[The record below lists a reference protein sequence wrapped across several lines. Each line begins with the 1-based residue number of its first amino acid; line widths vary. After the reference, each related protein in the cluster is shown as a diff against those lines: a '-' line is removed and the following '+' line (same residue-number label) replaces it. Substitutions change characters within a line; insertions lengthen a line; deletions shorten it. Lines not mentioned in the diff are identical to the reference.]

1 MLARPARGQA
11 TSRPGEAGE
20 PGTAMLTL
28 SHLPPVI
35 TGHQRAVYQHP
46 HDAALIVKTMRPE
59 SVAHRWDA
67 PGRWYKRL
75 PRVRHYVSYLREIKE
90 YIAAHTC
97 PDPDP
102 PIARIVGLVE
112 TDVGLGLVC
121 EKVRAPNGEMA
132 PTLHQCWV
140 ENGGEPPWA
149 RPALEVFLESLL
161 RHNVI
166 VGDLN
171 AANLV
176 FGSDSRGG
184 PRLLMVD
191 GFGEKGAIPLSSM
204 SRVFNRHFIR
214 RRYRRML
221 RDLSTPV
228 EGWTG
233 PRTEP

>member
-1 MLARPARGQA
+1 
-11 TSRPGEAGE
+11 
-20 PGTAMLTL
+20 MLTL
-28 SHLPPVI
+28 SHLNPIAV
-35 TGHQRAVYQHP
+35 GHQRAVYQHP
-46 HDAALIVKTMRPE
+46 LDPDLVVKTMRPE
-59 SVAHRWDA
+59 SVARRWDA

-75 PRVRHYVSYLREIKE
+75 PRTRHYVGYLREIKE

-102 PIARIVGLVE
+102 PLARIAGLAE

-121 EKVRAPNGEMA
+121 EKVRGADGGLA
-132 PTLHQCWV
+132 PTLHRCWL

-149 RPALEVFLESLL
+149 RAALEDFLEGLL

-204 SRVFNRHFIR
+204 SRAFNRHFVL

-221 RDLSTPV
+221 RDLAVPV
-228 EGWTG
+228 SEWTG
-233 PRTEP
+233 VRIEP

>member
-1 MLARPARGQA
+1 MLA
-11 TSRPGEAGE
+11 
-20 PGTAMLTL
+20 L
-28 SHLPPVI
+28 SHLTPIVM
-35 TGHQRAVYQHP
+35 GHQRAVYQHP
-46 HDAALIVKTMRPE
+46 HDANLIVKTMRPE
-59 SVAHRWDA
+59 SVARRWDA
-67 PGRWYKRL
+67 PGRWHKRL

-90 YIAAHTC
+90 YIAAHTRA
-97 PDPDP
+97 DADP
-102 PIARIVGLVE
+102 PIARIVGLAE

-121 EKVRAPNGEMA
+121 EKVRAPDGGMA

-149 RPALEVFLESLL
+149 RAALKVFLESLL

-228 EGWTG
+228 EGWTS